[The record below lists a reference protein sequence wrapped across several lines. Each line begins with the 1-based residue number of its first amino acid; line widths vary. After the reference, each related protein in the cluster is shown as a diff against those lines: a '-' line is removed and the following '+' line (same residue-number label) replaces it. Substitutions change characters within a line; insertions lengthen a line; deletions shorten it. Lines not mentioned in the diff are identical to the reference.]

1 MVQDTIILLVK
12 TIISFRKGE
21 IKMADRN
28 KVRLIDITLLVPSDI
43 ETGIIK
49 CKNGKEIMFHDVSEL
64 SLQYQLDFLQ
74 VYLICFLSF

>member
-1 MVQDTIILLVK
+1 
-12 TIISFRKGE
+12 
-21 IKMADRN
+21 MADRN

-64 SLQYQLDFLQ
+64 SLQYQLDFVETFDIKRNYFDERALI
-74 VYLICFLSF
+74 VYLEHN